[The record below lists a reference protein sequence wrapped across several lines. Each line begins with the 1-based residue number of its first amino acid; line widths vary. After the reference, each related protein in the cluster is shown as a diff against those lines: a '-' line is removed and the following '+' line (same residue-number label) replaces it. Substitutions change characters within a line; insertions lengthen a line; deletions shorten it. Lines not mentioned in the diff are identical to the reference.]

1 MQEIDLCV
9 VGGRIC
15 AEEEEE
21 QEGSI
26 LTVRYL
32 AQKGDFL
39 DEILRAGRGVGGWG
53 LGLFLFPYSALKK
66 NIVTKIRIISVAM
79 LVHVLI

>member
-1 MQEIDLCV
+1 MHEIDLCV

-21 QEGSI
+21 QKGSI

-32 AQKGDFL
+32 ANKGDSFWRRDL
-39 DEILRAGRGVGGWG
+39 TGRGWWLGVGVGFVS
-53 LGLFLFPYSALKK
+53 LRRFSQKHCNKK
-66 NIVTKIRIISVAM
+66 
-79 LVHVLI
+79 